1 MNSHLMSDQSISYDL
16 LKVLET
22 TSDLSQRA
30 LAKQLGV
37 SLGKVNFCLKALVE
51 KGYLKVNNFR
61 NSENKLSYAYLLS
74 PRGVDQKARMTV
86 EFLQIKICEYEQ
98 LRNEIEELK
107 REAEKNGSLFD
118 SSLGNSH
125 E

>member
-30 LAKQLGV
+30 MAKQLGV

-61 NSENKLSYAYLLS
+61 NSENKLSYAYLLT

-86 EFLQIKICEYEQ
+86 EFLQIKIREYEQ

-107 REAEKNGSLFD
+107 REAEQNSPQ
-118 SSLGNSH
+118 GNSH